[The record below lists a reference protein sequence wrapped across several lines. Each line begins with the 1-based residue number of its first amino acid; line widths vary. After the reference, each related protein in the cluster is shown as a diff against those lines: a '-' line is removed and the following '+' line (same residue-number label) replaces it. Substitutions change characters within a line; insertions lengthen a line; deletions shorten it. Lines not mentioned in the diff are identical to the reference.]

1 MMKNRTDYTDRKKSK
16 AVFLD
21 RDGTLNADSAEYI
34 KSRDEF
40 HLFDFTGE
48 ALAILTRLGYKN
60 IVITNQSAVGRK
72 MLTVEELDKI
82 HAKLKQELQKSGAV
96 LDDIYYCPH
105 LPEDECDCRKPK
117 TANLVQAIAEHNVD
131 IAESFFIGDSYKD
144 IQTGAE
150 VGLRTVL
157 VQTGIEPSAREQVA
171 AWRPQPDFVAGDL
184 LAAARIIEGLERDRN
199 E

>member
-1 MMKNRTDYTDRKKSK
+1 MIDNGTDYTERKKSK

-21 RDGTLNADSAEYI
+21 RDGTLNADSTEYI
-34 KSRDEF
+34 KSPDEF

-82 HAKLKQELQKSGAV
+82 HAKLKQKLQKADAR

-144 IQTGAE
+144 ILTGAAA
-150 VGLRTVL
+150 GLRTIL
-157 VQTGIEPSAREQVA
+157 VQTGLKPLSPEQIA
-171 AWRPQPDFVAGDL
+171 AWCPQPDFVADDL
-184 LAAARIIEGLERDRN
+184 LAAARIIEGLERDQSV
-199 E
+199 

>member
-1 MMKNRTDYTDRKKSK
+1 MEDRRNYPQGKMNK

-21 RDGTLNADSAEYI
+21 RDGTLNPDSAGYI

-72 MLTVEELDKI
+72 MLTVNELEAI
-82 HAKLKQELQKSGAV
+82 HANLKQELQKAGAV
-96 LDDIYYCPH
+96 LNDIYFCPH
-105 LPEDECDCRKPK
+105 LPEDNCDCRKPK
-117 TANLVQAIAEHNVD
+117 TANVEKAIAEHHID

-144 IQTGAE
+144 IQTGARA
-150 VGLRTVL
+150 GLRTIL
-157 VQTGIEPSAREQVA
+157 VQTGLEPISRGQIK
-171 AWRPQPDFVAGDL
+171 AWQLQPDFVADDL
-184 LAAARIIEGLERDRN
+184 LAAARVIEDLERDRN
-199 E
+199 V